1 MGKRYEVCLPS
12 FLVSNKSLSVVWSS
26 NFIHSLI
33 PTEEADSGK
42 GKVLGDQSWII
53 HQPEPHQIE
62 PQTM

>member
-26 NFIHSLI
+26 G